1 MKRGEVQLV
10 NRLGLHARAAAKLV
24 NLAKTFSSQV
34 HLARLPEPSSE
45 PDGVAAQGEPS
56 AAAGAAADCK
66 SIMSLLLLAAPVG
79 SRLELAVQGE
89 DEAEAFAAI
98 AQLIGD
104 RFGEQE

>member
-24 NLAKTFSSQV
+24 NLAKTFSSQA
-34 HLARLPEPSSE
+34 HLARLPEPASE
-45 PDGVAAQGEPS
+45 PGGD
-56 AAAGAAADCK
+56 AAAGAPADCK
-66 SIMSLLLLAAPVG
+66 SIMSLLLLAAPLG

-89 DEAEAFAAI
+89 DEDEAFAAI
-98 AQLIGD
+98 ARLIGD

>member
-24 NLAKTFSSQV
+24 NLAKTFSSQA
-34 HLARLPEPSSE
+34 HLARLPDPSSE
-45 PDGVAAQGEPS
+45 PGDGAAQGET
-56 AAAGAAADCK
+56 ADCK
-66 SIMSLLLLAAPVG
+66 SIMSLLLLAAPLG

-89 DEAEAFAAI
+89 DEDEAFAAI

>member
-24 NLAKTFSSQV
+24 NLAKTFSSQA
-34 HLARLPEPSSE
+34 HLARLPEPASE
-45 PDGVAAQGEPS
+45 P
-56 AAAGAAADCK
+56 ADCK
-66 SIMSLLLLAAPVG
+66 SIMSLLLLAAPLG

-89 DEAEAFAAI
+89 DEDEAFAAI
-98 AQLIGD
+98 ARLIGD

>member
-24 NLAKTFSSQV
+24 NLAKTFSSQA
-34 HLARLPEPSSE
+34 HLARLPEPASE
-45 PDGVAAQGEPS
+45 PDGDAAQGEP
-56 AAAGAAADCK
+56 ADCK
-66 SIMSLLLLAAPVG
+66 SIMSLLLLAAPLG

-89 DEAEAFAAI
+89 DEDEAFAAI
-98 AQLIGD
+98 TRLIGD